1 MCLGRVVEGGG
12 LFRGRVGI
20 LAVRGVCFSPFTP
33 GYLKE
38 LRRGR
43 HGDRFDVKGSSETN
57 GLVWVEGEG
66 GKLEGRYIGSKV
78 EAERY

>member
-1 MCLGRVVEGGG
+1 MEGGG
-12 LFRGRVGI
+12 LFRGRVGF
-20 LAVRGVCFSPFTP
+20 LAVRGVCLSPFTP

-43 HGDRFDVKGSSETN
+43 HGDRLDVKGSSETN
-57 GLVWVEGEG
+57 GLVWVKGEG
-66 GKLEGRYIGSKV
+66 GKVGNWKDDISGRTF